1 MSYLSS
7 ERHFRRHESF
17 IQRIVELYPNAA
29 IFDVK
34 PPITQSDVLARNIRY
49 AGKSLHDNQ
58 WAVPSTFPYP
68 KFVQIWDEIEVST
81 TTMPGKVVCG
91 TVDAI
96 AKLGTSRI
104 LGFNAAQVTP
114 EQAVPVI
121 KLDEPSKEL
130 LEAVITF
137 HHFKYLTEPSI
148 ITTVLPV
155 EEIVIELQNRNL
167 HVYDI
172 AVKRDG
178 NEYTIL

>member
-17 IQRIVELYPNAA
+17 IKRIVELYPNAA

-58 WAVPSTFPYP
+58 WDVPETFPYP

-81 TTMPGKVVCG
+81 TVMPGKVVCG
-91 TVDAI
+91 TVGAMQ
-96 AKLGTSRI
+96 KLSTTRI
-104 LGFNAAQVTP
+104 MGFNECTAAP
-114 EQAVPVI
+114 EQAVPVV

-130 LEAVITF
+130 IEAVIIF
-137 HHFKYLTEPSI
+137 HHFKYLSEPSI
-148 ITTVLPV
+148 INTVLPV
-155 EEIVIELQNRNL
+155 EEIVKELQARNM
-167 HVYDI
+167 HMYDI
-172 AVKRDG
+172 AVKREG